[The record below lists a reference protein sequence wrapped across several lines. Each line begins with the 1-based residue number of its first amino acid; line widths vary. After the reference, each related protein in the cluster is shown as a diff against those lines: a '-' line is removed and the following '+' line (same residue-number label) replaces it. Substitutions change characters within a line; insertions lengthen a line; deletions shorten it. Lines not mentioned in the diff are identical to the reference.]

1 MEKTFT
7 LNNLIL
13 FTYGELSK
21 DEEKEMS
28 HTIENDEWLK
38 KEYLSLNKAKQ
49 ILDNSDEN
57 PSDRVIS
64 NILNLSK
71 SLNVLKSNGLRN
83 VEYIAN

>member
-71 SLNVLKSNGLRN
+71 SLNVLKSNGFRN